1 MRADMFK
8 VIVERPRRLV
18 TKLVQAGVKRLRD
31 DMEGPDKLAMRV
43 GYEYRELNENLAP
56 LRRYLQA
63 QIGRPWSKVF
73 GEICECIDRRHTV
86 QQRVHQHLRDFI
98 AVDVAWRNGV
108 LVDLAEPP
116 SWGRW
121 TIRQELYV
129 DPNSGLVR
137 QNKRAN
143 EWRRARDARR
153 EREHAEVHARR
164 RVISEDR
171 QLLLLAELWFEVALR
186 KLPDALVTHAIVKG
200 RRVRQLRADSRYD
213 VVLRKLVSRER
224 DDEER
229 IFLYGAADLFAISKR
244 QLSKREIRDHH
255 LSTPQLPGSRSG
267 KDLQSS
273 PGRLF
278 NLE

>member
-8 VIVERPRRLV
+8 VIVERPRRRG
-18 TKLVQAGVKRLRD
+18 TKRVQAGVKRLRD

-56 LRRYLQA
+56 LRRYLHA
-63 QIGRPWSKVF
+63 QIGRPWRKVF
-73 GEICECIDRRHTV
+73 SEICGCIDRRHTV
-86 QQRVHQHLRDFI
+86 QQHVHQHLRDFI

-116 SWGRW
+116 TWGRW
-121 TIRQELYV
+121 SIRQELYV
-129 DPNSGLVR
+129 DPDSGLVR

-153 EREHAEVHARR
+153 EREQAEVHARR

-171 QLLLLAELWFEVALR
+171 QLLLLAGLWFEVVLQ
-186 KLPDALVTHAIVKG
+186 KLPNALVTHAIVKG

-229 IFLYGAADLFAISKR
+229 ISIYGGAELFATSKR
-244 QLSKREIRDHH
+244 QLSKREIKDHH
-255 LSTPQLPGSRSG
+255 LSAPQRPGNRSG

-273 PGRLF
+273 PGRLL